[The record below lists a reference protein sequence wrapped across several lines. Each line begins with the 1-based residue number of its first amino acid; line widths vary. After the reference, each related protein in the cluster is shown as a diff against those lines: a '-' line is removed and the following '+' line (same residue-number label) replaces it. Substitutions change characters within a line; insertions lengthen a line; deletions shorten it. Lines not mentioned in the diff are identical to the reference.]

1 MKDLYELD
9 QAVLEARLLEH
20 VGSSTWPPVH
30 TAIETAKR
38 AHDGQMRK
46 GSSEP
51 YVMHPLRTA
60 LILWEVAEQRNPV
73 VLCAGLLHDTLEDT
87 DLSQDEIDDD
97 FGPQVGDMV
106 RALTQPPLAEGEDRY
121 ERNMKYL
128 ERLRWEG
135 RDVQIIKSAD
145 RLDNVLTMEGVFDE
159 ARRAEYL
166 KESRE
171 GLLPLTLA
179 CNTALYHAL
188 NEALA
193 AQGSTE

>member
-1 MKDLYELD
+1 M
-9 QAVLEARLLEH
+9 
-20 VGSSTWPPVH
+20 
-30 TAIETAKR
+30 
-38 AHDGQMRK
+38 
-46 GSSEP
+46 
-51 YVMHPLRTA
+51 
-60 LILWEVAEQRNPV
+60 
-73 VLCAGLLHDTLEDT
+73 
-87 DLSQDEIDDD
+87 
-97 FGPQVGDMV
+97 
-106 RALTQPPLAEGEDRY
+106 
-121 ERNMKYL
+121 
-128 ERLRWEG
+128 
-135 RDVQIIKSAD
+135 QIIKSAD